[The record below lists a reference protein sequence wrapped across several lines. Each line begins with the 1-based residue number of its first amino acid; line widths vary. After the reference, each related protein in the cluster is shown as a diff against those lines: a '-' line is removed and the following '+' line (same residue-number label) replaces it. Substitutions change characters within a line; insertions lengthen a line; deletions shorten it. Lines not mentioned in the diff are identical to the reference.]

1 MSYIAPAGT
10 PLRFADLAAGLTAGL
25 FERRSDAELCALLSR
40 QSGQPHAW
48 TMASGRAA
56 MSVILRAMKTAARP
70 ERDEVIV
77 AGYTCY
83 SVPNSIERAGLKVRL
98 GDVDPHTLSF
108 DLDALRAMNTDR
120 VLAIVTAN
128 LYGIPNDLAAIE
140 AFAAE
145 RGIFMLDDAAQALG
159 ARCGSRAVGGFGDA
173 GLYSF
178 DKGKNITTIQ
188 GGAIVAR
195 SSLTAAIEAE
205 HCALP
210 PATPAEGAGLA
221 IKAGIYGTL
230 LRPSMYG
237 IVTRMPGLGLG
248 RTAYE
253 TPTPMTRFSP
263 LLAGLALR
271 LARRLE
277 SINAARI
284 ENAQRYIREL
294 AGAPGL
300 RLPQVAA
307 DAAPVYARFPVFVS
321 DPARRAPFVAALD
334 AAGIGATLSY
344 PEALANV
351 PEVRRLLAAESP
363 QPGAIEISRSVVTLP
378 THAYAPA
385 DLASRVR
392 AIADRVLSGTP

>member
-10 PLRFADLAAGLTAGL
+10 PLRFADLAAGLSAGL
-25 FERRSDAELCALLSR
+25 FERSSDDELCALLAR
-40 QSGQPHAW
+40 HSGQPRAW

-56 MSVILRAMKTAARP
+56 MSVILRAMKTAAMP
-70 ERDEVIV
+70 GRDEVIV
-77 AGYTCY
+77 PGYTCY

-98 GDVDPHTLSF
+98 CDVDPRTLSF
-108 DLDALRAMNTDR
+108 DLDQLRAMQSDR

-140 AFAAE
+140 ALAAE

-159 ARCGSRAVGGFGDA
+159 ARCGTRAVGGFGDA

-195 SSLTAAIEAE
+195 SSLGAAIEAE
-205 HCALP
+205 HRALP
-210 PATPAEGAGLA
+210 AATPAEGLA
-221 IKAGIYGTL
+221 LALKAGIYGAM

-237 IVTRMPGLGLG
+237 VVTRLPGLGLG
-248 RTAYE
+248 RTTYE

-271 LARRLE
+271 LARKLE
-277 SINAARI
+277 TINGARI
-284 ENAQRYIREL
+284 ENARRYARAL
-294 AGAPGL
+294 ADAPGL

-307 DAAPVYARFPVFVS
+307 DAAPVFTRYPVFVT

-351 PEVRRLLAAESP
+351 PEVRRLLAAEAP

-392 AIADRVLSGTP
+392 VIADRVLA